1 MKKNF
6 FYLLIACLA
15 FTFAACS
22 DDDDDSKAKSVV
34 PVTPPS
40 NVEQIVDLEL
50 KQDPQQEAKKPLPFH
65 HVSLLAEN
73 QVLVGPFDD
82 EVIDNFPTAK
92 TRSTTDG
99 GYIAGGKYYLG
110 YYMNDDEQNAILILS
125 NKGQKSS
132 AVALL
137 LFTKK
142 NEATGVYEG
151 TDLVGVKLLD
161 TESEQWV
168 EMSCSAN
175 AKKIDKNEATATLCN
190 TWKVAYSRLRHTGDV
205 KAVHQFDKAVT
216 GENPASLNDILAYA
230 LTKANI
236 DQKFDENMVISQ
248 ITFTPGRFIILFDN
262 GKDYIGD
269 WEWENRSKG
278 ELAYAWEDAEMGNAF
293 ESGMAVFDVRPYKQ
307 QDYYALTMGAEIEDS
322 KASGDK
328 KHYTVELTFF
338 LQQKK

>member
-40 NVEQIVDLEL
+40 NVEEIVDIKL
-50 KQDPQQEAKKPLPFH
+50 KQTEQQEAEKPLPFH
-65 HVSLLAEN
+65 EVSLLAEN

-92 TRSTTDG
+92 TRSTTAG

-110 YYMNDDEQNAILILS
+110 YYMNDDEENAIIILS
-125 NKGQKSS
+125 NKGQKET
-132 AVALL
+132 AFAYL
-137 LFTKK
+137 LFTKR
-142 NEATGVYEG
+142 NADGSYNP
-151 TDLVGVKLLD
+151 TDLVGVRMLD
-161 TESEQWV
+161 PESESWV
-168 EMSCSAN
+168 EMSCAAD
-175 AKKIDKNEATATLCN
+175 AKKIDKNEATAALCN

-307 QDYYALTMGAEIEDS
+307 QDYYALTMGADIES
-322 KASGDK
+322 TKAGEGK
-328 KHYTVELTFF
+328 KSYTVELTFF